1 MALPADAITS
11 PWPEMDMDDDE
22 TLTVHVDPKT
32 GATATEQDDGGV
44 LIDFNA
50 KASSKARSST
60 VRHDDNLASKIEYI
74 RRCEIA
80 EDLLAGIETDDI
92 SRQGWLGQR
101 EKGEVLL
108 GLKLESSRT
117 DIGGSMAPV
126 EGMSSVRHPLL
137 LEAVLRFQ
145 ANARGEMLPAD
156 GPVKCANDGK
166 GDASNDKLAEDLER
180 DMNYYLT
187 TVAKEYYPDT
197 DRMLFSIGFSG
208 AGFKKVY
215 NCPLRRRPV
224 SESVNP
230 NDMIISN
237 SATDMANARR
247 VTHKITMKPST
258 LRRMQLAEAYIDT
271 LDVQPSPD
279 PNTLENR
286 EANIQGVAISN
297 RPEDADYTIYECYCE
312 LDLDQFAPRK
322 FKGKSIAL
330 PYRVSINKDSRE
342 ILEIR
347 RNWKEDDPQ
356 CLPKPYFVEFPFIP
370 SSLGFWGIGLLHI
383 LGNATAALTAAWR
396 LALDN
401 AMFANFPGFLYSK
414 EGVGRQM
421 TNEFRIPPGGGVGIQ
436 TGSLPINQSVMP
448 LPYKEAG
455 PGLAAIT
462 ANMAEAGGRVGGT
475 AEMQVSEGRQ
485 DAPVGTTLAMIE
497 QATKV
502 LDAVHKRLH
511 AAQAEEFQLL
521 KERFRED
528 PESLMRHAPDGHT
541 TWDEA
546 RFEAA
551 LNNCRIVPRA
561 DPNTPS
567 HMHRLMKASALMQ
580 LDGANPGVFLKKE
593 ILTRAMNM
601 MRIDDPEALFAPPA
615 PQGPPPV
622 DPVKMADIQTKQQS
636 NQIKM
641 AKLATDVQAAM
652 ADRKSKEH
660 LAILNMAKE
669 AMIHP
674 GTDQLATNVLTN
686 PAVQS
691 YQS

>member
-1 MALPADAITS
+1 MIDPNAVTS
-11 PWPEMDMDDDE
+11 PWPSFDDDDDDVSSA
-22 TLTVHVDPKT
+22 TVRIDPKT
-32 GATATEQDDGGV
+32 GAVETEQDDGGV
-44 LIDFNA
+44 VIDFNPPKKGRSG
-50 KASSKARSST
+50 KA
-60 VRHDDNLASKIEYI
+60 RHDDNLAEKISYTE
-74 RRCEIA
+74 RGEIA
-80 EDLLAGIETDDI
+80 EELLTGIMSDDL
-92 SRQGWLGQR
+92 SRQQWLDQR
-101 EKGEVLL
+101 EKGVVLL
-108 GLKLESSRT
+108 GLKIEASR
-117 DIGGSMAPV
+117 DAIGGSVAPV
-126 EGMSSVRHPLL
+126 EGMSSVRNPLL

-156 GPVKCANDGK
+156 GPVKVVNASK

-180 DMNYYLT
+180 DLNYYLT
-187 TVAKEYYPDT
+187 SVATEYYPDT

-208 AGFKKVY
+208 EGFKKVY

-224 SESVNP
+224 SESVDP
-230 NDMIISN
+230 KDLIISN
-237 SATDMANARR
+237 ASTDMTNARR
-247 VTHKITMKPST
+247 VTHKIMMKPST
-258 LRRMQLAEAYIDT
+258 LRRMQIVEAYLDT
-271 LDVQPSPD
+271 KEAQPSPD
-279 PNTLENR
+279 PNSLENR
-286 EANIQGVAISN
+286 EANIQGVALSS

-322 FKGKSIAL
+322 FKGEGVAL
-330 PYRVSINKDSRE
+330 PYRVTINVDSRE

-356 CLPKPYFVEFPFIP
+356 CMPKAYFVEFPFVI

-383 LGNATAALTAAWR
+383 LGNTTAALTAAWR

-401 AMFANFPGFLYSK
+401 AMFANFPGFLYAK
-414 EGVGRQM
+414 DGPRQM
-421 TNEFRIPPGGGVGIQ
+421 TNEFRVPPGGGAGIN
-436 TGSLPINQSVMP
+436 TGGLPIQQFVMP
-448 LPYKEAG
+448 FPYKEGG

-462 ANMAEAGGRVGGT
+462 ANMTEAGARVGGT
-475 AEMQVSEGRQ
+475 AELQVSEGRQ

-528 PESLMRHAPDGHT
+528 PEALFRHAPDGFT

-551 LNNCRIVPRA
+551 LNNCRIVPVA

-567 HMHRLMKASALMQ
+567 HMHRLMKAQALMQ
-580 LDGANPGVFLKKE
+580 VDAANPGLFLKKE
-593 ILTRAMNM
+593 VLTRALGM
-601 MRIDDPEALFAPPA
+601 MRIEDVEVLFAPP
-615 PQGPPPV
+615 PQNGPPPV
-622 DPVKMADIQTKQQS
+622 DPIRALEAQAKLKATEAKFAQISAGIQQS
-636 NQIKM
+636 
-641 AKLATDVQAAM
+641 M

-669 AMIHP
+669 SMIHP
-674 GTDQLATNVLTN
+674 GTDQLATNLLTN

-691 YQS
+691 FQS